1 MRKHLYHCV
10 IFQKVPKLSFEF
22 FFGPHQ
28 HERVICV
35 FRRRRFFFCKITNT
49 FFPICFNL
57 CVSSNKK
64 KFEIYGFA
72 SDLFRLSSPNFL
84 SQKNIQLNEF
94 HYFNPR
100 K

>member
-35 FRRRRFFFCKITNT
+35 FRRRRFFFVKSPTHFSRFVLICV
-49 FFPICFNL
+49 FPATKRNL
-57 CVSSNKK
+57 KYMVLRLIYFVCHLQISFLKK
-64 KFEIYGFA
+64 TY
-72 SDLFRLSSPNFL
+72 N
-84 SQKNIQLNEF
+84 
-94 HYFNPR
+94 
-100 K
+100 